1 MGNHW
6 RYNLAQL
13 WDGAL
18 VASIAHAVG
27 SAKYPDLSSMQS
39 WEGDNYSF
47 QDYMGSHGTIC
58 FGMSVDREP
67 RSCVGGV
74 VGGKSE
80 RFGANSSDP
89 AHVAALLA
97 DVPRSLSSLVDV
109 LPDYFLVNAGNAT
122 YPVLTA
128 VMWSE
133 GDRLASNDTWDDF
146 VKQGSGHFRLLLEP
160 QSLITAW
167 GEQYGL
173 DADEVTLVESLYA
186 RRRVNFAEV
195 ISLASQER
203 HLIERHGAE
212 GYLESKLL
220 LQQIGIL

>member
-1 MGNHW
+1 MANRW
-6 RYNLAQL
+6 NYNLDQL
-13 WDGAL
+13 WDGVL

-39 WEGDNYSF
+39 WEGDNYNF

-58 FGMSVDREP
+58 FGMSGDRKP
-67 RSCVGGV
+67 LTCVGGV
-74 VGGKSE
+74 VGRKSE
-80 RFGANSSDP
+80 RFGGNSSDP

-97 DVPRSLSSLVDV
+97 DVPRPLSPLVGV
-109 LPDYFLVNAGNAT
+109 LPSYFLVNVGNAT

-133 GDRLASNDTWDDF
+133 GDKLASNDAWDDF
-146 VKQGSGHFRLLLEP
+146 LQQGGSHFRLLLEP
-160 QSLITAW
+160 QSLVSAW
-167 GEQYGL
+167 CEQYGL
-173 DADEVTLVESLYA
+173 DADEIALVESLYT
-186 RRRVNFAEV
+186 RRRVNFAE
-195 ISLASQER
+195 IITLASQER

-220 LQQIGIL
+220 FQQIGIL